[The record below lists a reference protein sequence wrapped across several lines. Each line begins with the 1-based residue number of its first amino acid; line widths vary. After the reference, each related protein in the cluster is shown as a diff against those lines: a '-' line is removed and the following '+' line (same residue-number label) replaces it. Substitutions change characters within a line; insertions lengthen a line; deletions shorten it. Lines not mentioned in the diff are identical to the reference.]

1 VPEEESADQLGA
13 EWVRRLGDLGAS
25 VRREHDRSSA
35 LRELAASMR
44 ADGSLLTR
52 CAWCE
57 RIRIGDRWL
66 AAEELVRGGITPAV
80 RERLTHGIC
89 PTCLGAFLP
98 E

>member
-25 VRREHDRSSA
+25 VRA
-35 LRELAASMR
+35 N
-44 ADGSLLTR
+44 GSLLTR

-57 RIRIGDRWL
+57 RIRVGDGWF
-66 AAEELVRGGITPAV
+66 AVEELVRGGITPAA

-89 PTCLGAFLP
+89 PSCLEAFLP
-98 E
+98 EQPCGS